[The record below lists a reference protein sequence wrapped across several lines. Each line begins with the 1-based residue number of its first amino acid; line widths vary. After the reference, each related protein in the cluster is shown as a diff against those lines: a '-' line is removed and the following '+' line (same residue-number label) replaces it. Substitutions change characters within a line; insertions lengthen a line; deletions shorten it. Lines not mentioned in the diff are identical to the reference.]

1 MNLCHIV
8 PSLALRHGGPSRS
21 VFNLCRALGAA
32 GHATDLLTTTTAE
45 EGDPPAAVHPSFRIH
60 GFPRGRPQRI
70 CPSGELRRW
79 LGRAEV
85 SLVHHHGLWLRT
97 LHYAHRHAQRA
108 RIPLVLSPR
117 GMMSR
122 WAWRHHPWRKRLARA
137 LVHPGAFEAV
147 SGWHATSTEE
157 ADEIRALG
165 FNQPVCVAPNG
176 VEATPAA
183 DQALARQFWQERCP
197 ATLTHRVALFHSR
210 LHPKK
215 RVLELIDGWLQGA
228 PAGWL
233 LLIVGIPQD
242 YTPETLSR
250 YVFRAGGTGR
260 VAVYSGVDTPA
271 PYAVASLFLLPSHN
285 ENFGLVIAEAMAH
298 GVPVL
303 VTDTTPWQAVRDRD
317 LGWCVPWED
326 YGAALRA
333 ATAEPAERLRAR
345 GEAAQ
350 EWVLREFA
358 WDRSAR
364 LLADFYPA
372 LAPVR
377 A

>member
-1 MNLCHIV
+1 MTLCHIV

-21 VFNLCRALGAA
+21 VFNLCSALGAA
-32 GHATDLLTTTTAE
+32 GHATDLLTTTTPD
-45 EGDPPAAVHPSFRIH
+45 EGAPPSGGNPSFRVH
-60 GFPRGRPQRI
+60 CFARGRPRRI
-70 CPSGELRRW
+70 CPSEELRRW

-85 SLVHHHGLWLRT
+85 SLVHHHALWLRT
-97 LHYAHRHAQRA
+97 LHYARRHAQRA
-108 RIPLVLSPR
+108 GIPLVLSPR

-122 WAWRHHPWRKRLARA
+122 WAWHHHPWRKALARA

-165 FNQPVCVAPNG
+165 FAQPICVAPNG
-176 VEATPAA
+176 VDAPPAGE
-183 DQALARQFWQERCP
+183 QAVVRQFWQERCP
-197 ATLTHRVALFHSR
+197 ATLTQRVALFYSR

-215 RVLELIDGWLQGA
+215 RVLELIDAWLQHA
-228 PAGWL
+228 PADWL

-242 YTPETLSR
+242 YTPESLSR
-250 YVFRAGGTGR
+250 YVFRAGGSGR
-260 VAVYSGVDTPA
+260 VAVFSGVDTPA

-303 VTDTTPWQAVRDRD
+303 VTDTTPWQAVHDRE
-317 LGWCVPWED
+317 LGWCVSWER
-326 YGAALRA
+326 YGAALRT
-333 ATAEPAERLRAR
+333 ATTEPAERLRQRGDGAR
-345 GEAAQ
+345 A
-350 EWVLREFA
+350 WVLREFA
-358 WDRSAR
+358 WERSAR
-364 LLADFYPA
+364 ILADFYPT
-372 LAPVR
+372 LSPVR